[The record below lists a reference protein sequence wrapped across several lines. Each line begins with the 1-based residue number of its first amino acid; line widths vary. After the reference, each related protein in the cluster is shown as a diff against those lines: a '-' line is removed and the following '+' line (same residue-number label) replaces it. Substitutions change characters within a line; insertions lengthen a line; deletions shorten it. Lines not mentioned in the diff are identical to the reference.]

1 MAVSRDAKP
10 CAGLAKNGNMKR
22 ILFEK
27 LRSIYPNR
35 DFVTGVISNAETR
48 ENFQHIIDFIDRGED
63 VTAENIT
70 ALSILLSYADG
81 K

>member
-1 MAVSRDAKP
+1 
-10 CAGLAKNGNMKR
+10 MKR

-27 LRSIYPNR
+27 LGSIYPNR
-35 DFVTGVISNAETR
+35 DFVRGVISNAETR

-63 VTAENIT
+63 VTVENIT